1 MRPPLPLGFLFRPA
15 QLPRVADDQHVAL
28 AGVAEPAFADAG
40 QVGEP
45 EDGGLHL
52 RPEPRLEVGADGAAL
67 VLADVRAAL
76 ALLEVRAG
84 QGRAPVKGRLGEV
97 MGPAPARE
105 EPVAARPAEWAPPR
119 TVSRRPRD
127 RDAVVEHALTGL
139 PDRPALHPRAANLVE
154 LVARDLDGQRRAQRG
169 APRLHA
175 ADLHVLPTVGQV
187 EVVAVEELVDRD
199 PLDGEALAP
208 LVAALAED
216 LMELAPGLCFVLHPR
231 IGRVAPAGLAG
242 KLVLEPPI
250 AGELPTA
257 HA

>member
-1 MRPPLPLGFLFRPA
+1 
-15 QLPRVADDQHVAL
+15 
-28 AGVAEPAFADAG
+28 
-40 QVGEP
+40 
-45 EDGGLHL
+45 
-52 RPEPRLEVGADGAAL
+52 
-67 VLADVRAAL
+67 
-76 ALLEVRAG
+76 
-84 QGRAPVKGRLGEV
+84 
-97 MGPAPARE
+97 
-105 EPVAARPAEWAPPR
+105 
-119 TVSRRPRD
+119 
-127 RDAVVEHALTGL
+127 
-139 PDRPALHPRAANLVE
+139 HPRAANLVE

-257 HA
+257 HAPVDDAPGLRGPSGLHAALPSPRGVRNPRGSRSSGR